1 MNGRPI
7 LVDLLLDTITLFMIM
22 IMIELASG
30 STGKH
35 RPSYSYSRPRK
46 KELQAAMHDEL
57 TATVYSGQ
65 Y

>member
-35 RPSYSYSRPRK
+35 RPSYSLVDLEKASSS
-46 KELQAAMHDEL
+46 H
-57 TATVYSGQ
+57 V
-65 Y
+65 